1 MSIIAYARAT
11 EENLVLF
18 ASFIND
24 EAQFRPKKK
33 TSEKI
38 LCYYLVEKL
47 FNKLVGTFVN
57 MVAVINRVKYNDKEP
72 AIIIASG

>member
-1 MSIIAYARAT
+1 M
-11 EENLVLF
+11 LF
-18 ASFIND
+18 ASFVND
-24 EAQFRPKKK
+24 EAQFRPKK

-38 LCYYLVEKL
+38 CYYLVEKL

-57 MVAVINRVKYNDKEP
+57 MVVVINRVKYNDRAP